1 MFKKTLILLLGLML
15 CISVSIMC
23 YANEDDVIRI
33 GFYGPLT
40 GNMAAPG
47 NESLEGTQIAV
58 DEINAAGG
66 LLGKQ
71 IEVIAYD
78 DKSSPE
84 QAVKAVTRLIEAD
97 KVHAIVGSLHS
108 GNILVSAPVVE
119 KAKIPEVGVGTSP
132 VWLQQGY
139 EYLFRSLQNT
149 GVGAKAI
156 MRAAKEMDLKTIA
169 ILYLDDEYGHTGEQD
184 VTREAEING
193 LKVVAKE
200 AIPVNDSDFTGQ
212 LVKIINAKPDALF
225 IFVTT
230 SYFGPATKQAR
241 QLGFDKQIF
250 GCESYAS
257 QSVKDIAG
265 EAANGVVFF
274 ATYIVPRRIEDS
286 YDPLLTEFLK
296 AYMDRYKKL
305 PDESLSF
312 RTYDAVNIIAKG
324 IIDSGSLD
332 GTAIRDAIENITDLK
347 GLAGVF
353 NFKGNNGEGLDDI
366 RLWII
371 KDGKDYPFDPSKI

>member
-1 MFKKTLILLLGLML
+1 MYKKTLVLFIALILCGLL
-15 CISVSIMC
+15 SIMG
-23 YANEDDVIRI
+23 YASEDDVIKI

-40 GNMAAPG
+40 GLMSAPG
-47 NESLEGTQIAV
+47 QESLEGAQLAIN
-58 DEINAAGG
+58 EINAKGG
-66 LLGKQ
+66 LLGKK
-71 IEVIAYD
+71 VMLVSYD

-84 QAVKAVTRLIEAD
+84 QAVKLVTRMIEVD

-108 GNILVSAPVVE
+108 GNILVSGPVVE

-132 VWLQQGY
+132 VWLQKGY
-139 EYLFRSLQNT
+139 KYLFRSLQNT
-149 GVGAKAI
+149 GVGAKEI
-156 MRAAKEMDLKTIA
+156 MKAAKEMGLTKIA
-169 ILYLDDEYGHTGEQD
+169 ILYLDDEYGNVGAED
-184 VTREAEING
+184 ITREAEKNG
-193 LKVVAKE
+193 LKMIGKE
-200 AIPVNDSDFTGQ
+200 AIPVGDSDFTGQ
-212 LVKIINAKPDALF
+212 LVKIINMEPDALF

-257 QSVKDIAG
+257 QSVKEIAG
-265 EAANGVVFF
+265 KSANGVIYF
-274 ATYIVPRRIEDS
+274 ATYIVPEKIEES
-286 YDPLLTEFLK
+286 HDPLMTKFLK
-296 AYMDRYKKL
+296 AYLDKYGKM

-324 IIDSGSLD
+324 IVDAGSLD
-332 GTAIRDAIENITDLK
+332 GTAIRDAIENITNYR

-353 NFKGNNGEGLDDI
+353 NFKGNHGEGLDNI

-371 KDGKDYPFDPSKI
+371 KDGKDYPFNP